1 MFHLNDA
8 ASAATRGPILS
19 SNDATRLELIAL
31 SETGELRKKIFDKIS
46 SAQLVSGQDITPDVA
61 TIGSILRYQIDNARI
76 ERRTLSLPEVTRPN
90 GQFISLLTPVGLAL
104 LGAQEGDELI
114 VNLVDEATLKLRL
127 HKVEF
132 QPEAEVRRRSTLV
145 PDNGPGA
152 A

>member
-8 ASAATRGPILS
+8 TGAATCSPILS
-19 SNDATRLELIAL
+19 TNDATRLELIAL
-31 SETGELRKKIFDKIS
+31 TETGELRKKIFDKIAR
-46 SAQLVSGQDITPDVA
+46 AQLMSGQDITPDVA
-61 TIGSILRYQIDNARI
+61 TIGSVLHYQIGNARV

-104 LGAQEGDELI
+104 LGAQEGEEMI
-114 VNLVDEATLKLRL
+114 VSLADGATLKLLL
-127 HKVEF
+127 HEVEF